1 MYWLVKITILAA
13 LAGIVYKFIMQNNN
27 PTPAQPA
34 SAPYRALDAL
44 DYFNYLARL
53 DERGQVF
60 TKTKPRFAY
69 FIPPIVIQTEGRD
82 GALETEKQ
90 FPIAHYLVLDPDAY
104 PHAAQRKAVLRDL
117 FQGYARKAIKQE
129 HVNGV
134 DFRGADLWTMET
146 KKFDADYAAD
156 PKDPSK
162 YWPRDP
168 ENAKRVCLPVEDDI
182 SWHVPWGIFD
192 IEKGGAIAIRNSDV
206 AALHETV
213 SAVKDLLRQHKI
225 DPLHTSAA
233 QRARANSLLKD
244 ALYTAANDLKTKLD
258 VYGMKP
264 GFLEKH
270 YDPA

>member
-1 MYWLVKITILAA
+1 
-13 LAGIVYKFIMQNNN
+13 MQNNN
-27 PTPAQPA
+27 LVPAQPD

-53 DERGQVF
+53 DDAGQVF

-82 GALETEKQ
+82 GARETEKQ

-104 PHAAQRKAVLRDL
+104 PHAAQRTKVLRDL

-134 DFRGADLWTMET
+134 DYRGPDLWTMET
-146 KKFDADYAAD
+146 KKFDADYAPD

-162 YWPRDP
+162 FWPRDP
-168 ENAKRVCLPVEDDI
+168 ENAKRVCLVVDEDI
-182 SWHVPWGIFD
+182 RWHVPWGTFD
-192 IEKGGAIAIRNSDV
+192 IEKGGALAIRNSDV
-206 AALHETV
+206 AALHQTV
-213 SAVKDLLRQHKI
+213 SEVKDLLSRNKI
-225 DPLHTSAA
+225 DPLNADAA
-233 QRARANSLLKD
+233 GRARANSLLQS
-244 ALYTAANDLKTKLD
+244 ALYAAANDLKTKLD